1 MIDCINAS
9 VKQVLLT
16 SSKIQLEW
24 KVMTPS
30 FVYLTTKMM
39 MEMTLNMKLMTMMMM
54 MMSGTMK
61 KF

>member
-30 FVYLTTKMM
+30 FVYLTTMKMM
-39 MEMTLNMKLMTMMMM
+39 KMTLNMKLMTMMMM
-54 MMSGTMK
+54 SGTMK

>member
-1 MIDCINAS
+1 M
-9 VKQVLLT
+9 T

-30 FVYLTTKMM
+30 FVYLTTKKMM
-39 MEMTLNMKLMTMMMM
+39 RITLHMILMMMM